1 MGGPLWANK
10 DAQAWSIPKGLITEG
25 EDALAA
31 ARREFF
37 EETGFK
43 TEGRFELLGTFCQNS
58 KKLLTIWALEGD
70 CNPDKLK
77 SNLFSMVW
85 PPKSGKLRQFP
96 EADRGAWFSQPDA
109 MEKIVKGQQKVLA
122 QFFSGVA
129 KVGS

>member
-1 MGGPLWANK
+1 MANK

-25 EDALAA
+25 EDVLAG

-43 TEGRFELLGTFCQNS
+43 IEGRFEPLGTFPQSS

-70 CNPDKLK
+70 CDPDKLK
-77 SNLFSMVW
+77 SDLFSMVW

-96 EADRGAWFSQPDA
+96 EADRGGWFPQPDA
-109 MEKIVKGQQKVLA
+109 MEKIVKGQRKVLA
-122 QFFSGVA
+122 QFFKGVA